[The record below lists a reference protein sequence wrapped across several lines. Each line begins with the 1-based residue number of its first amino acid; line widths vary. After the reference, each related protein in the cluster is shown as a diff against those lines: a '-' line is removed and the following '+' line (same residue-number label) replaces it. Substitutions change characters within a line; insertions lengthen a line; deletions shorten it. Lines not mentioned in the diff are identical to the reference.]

1 MTKVMNFTF
10 LPDRIMTLMHK
21 DRLKNLEQTWDNYEN
36 GLNLAQF
43 VQLMIDHI
51 HTKDD
56 DEKYELIYGSYK
68 LFQEVDINGDG

>member
-36 GLNLAQF
+36 GLNLA
-43 VQLMIDHI
+43 
-51 HTKDD
+51 
-56 DEKYELIYGSYK
+56 
-68 LFQEVDINGDG
+68 